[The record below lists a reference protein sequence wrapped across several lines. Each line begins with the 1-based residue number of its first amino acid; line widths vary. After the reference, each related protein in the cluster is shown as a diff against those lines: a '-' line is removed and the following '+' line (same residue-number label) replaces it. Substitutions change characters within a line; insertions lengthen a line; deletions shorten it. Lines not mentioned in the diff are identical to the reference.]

1 MLMTCLIST
10 TTLGLQPAWFT
21 PFHLFWTEKLLYF
34 VFVDIFHSLVIP
46 LMMARTI
53 PWENPKG
60 ERGKS
65 TFYVRQTKVLEPRR
79 PISIQSGT
87 RPSVEPDRMKTSSLI
102 KPTTLLLPADT
113 APWIPTPMEEGTLEK
128 FSRLQEGRKVPDY
141 CKHCSFPFFRGTK
154 SEDVSDESESEKNT
168 RDNQEAFD
176 ASQYLQE
183 QNLFNLIT
191 QVQNWKHF
199 CPCVMRL
206 SESNQNLK
214 STEKSQFC
222 SLFPKQA
229 FRSRLPRK
237 TECGVPT
244 VEMRI
249 WKSRNEFGQRVLRYS
264 RHHGSPAADLI

>member
-1 MLMTCLIST
+1 MKATRTVDCITFFSGGEYSQIKHLNVVKSQMHKRFNLT
-10 TTLGLQPAWFT
+10 TT
-21 PFHLFWTEKLLYF
+21 
-34 VFVDIFHSLVIP
+34 
-46 LMMARTI
+46 TI
-53 PWENPKG
+53 
-60 ERGKS
+60 
-65 TFYVRQTKVLEPRR
+65 
-79 PISIQSGT
+79 
-87 RPSVEPDRMKTSSLI
+87 I

-154 SEDVSDESESEKNT
+154 SEVVSDESESEKNT
-168 RDNQEAFD
+168 LDNQEAFD

-222 SLFPKQA
+222 SLFSKQA
-229 FRSRLPRK
+229 FRSSQEK
-237 TECGVPT
+237 QNVVC
-244 VEMRI
+244 
-249 WKSRNEFGQRVLRYS
+249 QQ
-264 RHHGSPAADLI
+264 

>member
-1 MLMTCLIST
+1 
-10 TTLGLQPAWFT
+10 
-21 PFHLFWTEKLLYF
+21 
-34 VFVDIFHSLVIP
+34 
-46 LMMARTI
+46 MMARTI

-60 ERGKS
+60 ERGES
-65 TFYVRQTKVLEPRR
+65 TFYVRQPKVLEPRR

-87 RPSVEPDRMKTSSLI
+87 RPSVEPGQLKTWEPVEPDRMKTSSLI

-168 RDNQEAFD
+168 LDNQDAFD

-229 FRSRLPRK
+229 LRLKLPRK

-244 VEMRI
+244 AEMRI
-249 WKSRNEFGQRVLRYS
+249 WKSTNEFGQRVLRYG
-264 RHHGSPAADLI
+264 RHHGSPAVGGD

>member
-65 TFYVRQTKVLEPRR
+65 TFYVRQTNVLEPRR

-87 RPSVEPDRMKTSSLI
+87 RPSVEPDRMKTWESVEADRMKTSSLK

-128 FSRLQEGRKVPDY
+128 FPGFKKVV
-141 CKHCSFPFFRGTK
+141 KSQIIASTVPFLS
-154 SEDVSDESESEKNT
+154 SEAQKVKMSAMKVKVKRT
-168 RDNQEAFD
+168 R
-176 ASQYLQE
+176 
-183 QNLFNLIT
+183 LIT
-191 QVQNWKHF
+191 KKPLMLHNICKNRIFLIWSHKCKIGNTFVLVWWD
-199 CPCVMRL
+199 C
-206 SESNQNLK
+206 LK
-214 STEKSQFC
+214 VT
-222 SLFPKQA
+222 
-229 FRSRLPRK
+229 R
-237 TECGVPT
+237 T
-244 VEMRI
+244 
-249 WKSRNEFGQRVLRYS
+249 
-264 RHHGSPAADLI
+264 